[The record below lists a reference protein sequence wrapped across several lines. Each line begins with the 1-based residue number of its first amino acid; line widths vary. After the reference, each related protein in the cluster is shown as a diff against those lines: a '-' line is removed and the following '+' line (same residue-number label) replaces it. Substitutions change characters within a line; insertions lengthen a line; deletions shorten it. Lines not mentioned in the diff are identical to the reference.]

1 MNCKIDLTE
10 RYQKNN
16 LQKVDY
22 SVFHSKDKFEGGRR
36 LKGSIEKSNLH
47 AKLISIVTVV
57 FNGEKFLEGTIQS
70 VISQTYESIEYI
82 IVDGGSSDDSLNI
95 VRKYEDLIE
104 YWVSEKD
111 SGIYDAMNKVID
123 LARGE
128 LIFFLN
134 AGDTLFE
141 ANTVEN
147 IAKICE
153 PNNSIYGNVVFS
165 PSQKVYGGKFSKL
178 KLLHKNICHQSI
190 FYDNNFLKKN
200 KFDLHY
206 SILADYAIN
215 FKLFG
220 KSPPRYADIIV
231 ARYDENGKSSRE
243 VDLLFRKDKE
253 ILIKDNFGLFYYLIY
268 LFLKSVHRLKIKIFT

>member
-10 RYQKNN
+10 RYQENN
-16 LQKVDY
+16 LQKVNY
-22 SVFHSKDKFEGGRR
+22 SVFHSKDKLEGGRR
-36 LKGSIEKSNLH
+36 LKGSIEKSNSH
-47 AKLISIVTVV
+47 AQLISIVTVV
-57 FNGEKFLEGTIQS
+57 FNGEKVLEKTIQS

-82 IVDGGSSDDSLNI
+82 IVDGASSDDSLNI
-95 VRKYEDLIE
+95 IRKYDDLIE

-111 SGIYDAMNKVID
+111 SGIYDAMNKAID
-123 LARGE
+123 LVRGE

-153 PNNSIYGNVVFS
+153 PNNSVYGNVLFYQ
-165 PSQKVYGGKFSKL
+165 SQKIYDGKFSKL

-190 FYDNNFLKKN
+190 FYNNHFLRKN

-206 SILADYAIN
+206 STLADYAIN
-215 FKLFG
+215 IKLFRG
-220 KSPPRYADIIV
+220 KAPKYEDIII
-231 ARYDENGKSSRE
+231 ANYDQNGKSSTNL
-243 VDLLFRKDKE
+243 DLLFIKE
-253 ILIKDNFGLFYYLIY
+253 KKILIKDNFGWLYYLTYIVLRKLNNLKNY
-268 LFLKSVHRLKIKIFT
+268 LM

>member
-1 MNCKIDLTE
+1 MNYKIQSTKS
-10 RYQKNN
+10 YVKKN
-16 LQKVDY
+16 KP
-22 SVFHSKDKFEGGRR
+22 SVNFHTCHSKDKLEGGRC
-36 LKGSIEKSNLH
+36 LKGLIEKSTLQSQ
-47 AKLISIVTVV
+47 LITIVTVV
-57 FNGEKFLEGTIQS
+57 FNGEKYLEATIKS

-82 IVDGGSSDDSLNI
+82 IVDGGSSDDSLDI
-95 VRKYEDLIE
+95 VKKYDDLID

-111 SGIYDAMNKVID
+111 SGIYHAMNKAID

-134 AGDTLFE
+134 AGDTLYE
-141 ANTVEN
+141 ANTVEK
-147 IAKICE
+147 IAKICKT
-153 PNNSIYGNVVFS
+153 NNSVYGNVLFNQ
-165 PSQKVYGGKFSKL
+165 SQKVYDGKFSKL

-190 FYDNNFLKKN
+190 FYNNHFLKKN

-215 FKLFG
+215 IKLFG
-220 KSPPRYADIIV
+220 EKSPKYADIIV
-231 ARYDENGKSSRE
+231 ANYDQNGKSSWQ

-268 LFLKSVHRLKIKIFT
+268 LFLRVINNLKKKIFT